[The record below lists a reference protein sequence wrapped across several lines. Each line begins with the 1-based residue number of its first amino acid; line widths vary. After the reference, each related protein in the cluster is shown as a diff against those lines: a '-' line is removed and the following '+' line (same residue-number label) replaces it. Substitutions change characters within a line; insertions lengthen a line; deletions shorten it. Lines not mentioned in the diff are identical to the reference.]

1 MSKQALVVYNPTA
14 KSQDHD
20 ESWISRLV
28 AKLSHQGNYVVT
40 LYPTSA
46 LTTIEDIIAL
56 LNPNLDLVVAA
67 GGDGT
72 IRSVLAALAQTQSKI
87 PAALMPLGTGNVLA
101 RNLGIVDER
110 FFADPL
116 AHAFDP
122 IATGVP
128 VRMDMGMMNGHYFA
142 GMAGAGPLSDAFMV
156 PERGAKT
163 TFKNLAYAKAM
174 VETMAMRPVIFK
186 ITAAGRT
193 FKVQASGVFVA
204 NVEDL
209 GLGKPCDLHTLTDGY
224 LNLHVLDPKD
234 FREYVAVGFRFAA
247 GHVDGK
253 APHYVLRVKDALIE
267 VIPRKGLRS
276 QFQSLVN
283 RIRMFIEGKPLTMP
297 RSQHIKAMIDCEEMG
312 TTPMRVTVMPHAVTV
327 LVPAERVQE
336 ALQGQAEDD
345 TQNQNKDQS
354 QDQSQE
360 QSQEQTKGQVQ
371 TVSVAMV
378 AIKGSGYEPGEVTAF
393 ITAASIKAADSKPAA
408 SSSKS

>member
-14 KSQDHD
+14 RSQDHD

-28 AKLSHQGNYVVT
+28 AALSHQDNYVVT

-46 LTTIEDIIAL
+46 QTTTEDIIAL
-56 LNPNLDLVVAA
+56 LKPGLDLVVAA

-72 IRSVLAALAQTQSKI
+72 IRSVLAALAQTKSET

-122 IATGVP
+122 FATGVP

-174 VETMAMRPVIFK
+174 LETMAMRPVIFR

-209 GLGKPCDLHTLTDGY
+209 GLGKPCDLNTLTDGY
-224 LNLHVLDPKD
+224 LNLHVLDPKN
-234 FREYVAVGFRFAA
+234 FGEYVAVGFRFAA
-247 GHVDGK
+247 GYVEGK

-267 VIPRKGLRS
+267 VIPRQGLRS
-276 QFQSLVN
+276 QFQSVVN
-283 RIRMFIEGKPLTMP
+283 RIRMFLEGKRVSAP
-297 RSQHIKAMIDCEEMG
+297 RSQYIKAMIDGEEVG

-336 ALQGQAEDD
+336 AQ
-345 TQNQNKDQS
+345 
-354 QDQSQE
+354 QE
-360 QSQEQTKGQVQ
+360 LANVQ
-371 TVSVAMV
+371 TQDRTKDKIQTAGVALA
-378 AIKGSGYEPGEVTAF
+378 AIKGTGYDPGEVTAF
-393 ITAASIKAADSKPAA
+393 ITAASTKAAESKPTP
-408 SSSKS
+408 SKN